1 MIQFKLEI
9 VVPGGI
15 FFSGDVNYC
24 TIPGISGQ
32 FQIFNNHTS
41 LLSLLDI
48 GGIKL
53 QLKDK
58 ERIISTGGG
67 LVEVK
72 DNQTN
77 IIVESAEWA
86 EDIDIER
93 ANAAKERAEKR
104 LKSKEAIDIDRA
116 KMALARAFN
125 RIKIASKI

>member
-1 MIQFKLEI
+1 MIQYKLEI
-9 VVPGGI
+9 VVPEGI

-24 TIPGISGQ
+24 TIPGVNGQ

-48 GGIKL
+48 GEVNL
-53 QLKDK
+53 QLIDK
-58 ERIISTGGG
+58 ERILSTGGG
-67 LVEVK
+67 MVEIK

-93 ANAAKERAEKR
+93 AKAAKDRAEKR
-104 LKSKEAIDIDRA
+104 LESKDTIDIDRA
-116 KMALARAFN
+116 KMALVRAFN